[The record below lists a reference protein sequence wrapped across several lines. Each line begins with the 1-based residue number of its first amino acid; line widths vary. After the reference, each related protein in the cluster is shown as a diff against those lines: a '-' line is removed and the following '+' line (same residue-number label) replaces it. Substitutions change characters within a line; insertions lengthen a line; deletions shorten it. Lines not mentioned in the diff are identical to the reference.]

1 MYPEKIIF
9 TPVKSTLMNIEELR
23 TYCLSLKGVTEDFPF
38 DESTLVF
45 KVVGKL
51 FCLTD
56 LEGPLS
62 INVKN
67 DPEKNIELREEYPAI
82 KPGYHMSKIHWNT
95 VEIDG
100 SIPDD
105 FIKNLIDE
113 SYDLVVMKLKKQ
125 EQQKLKSY

>member
-1 MYPEKIIF
+1 
-9 TPVKSTLMNIEELR
+9 
-23 TYCLSLKGVTEDFPF
+23 
-38 DESTLVF
+38 
-45 KVVGKL
+45 
-51 FCLTD
+51 
-56 LEGPLS
+56 
-62 INVKN
+62 
-67 DPEKNIELREEYPAI
+67 
-82 KPGYHMSKIHWNT
+82 MSKIHWNT

>member
-1 MYPEKIIF
+1 
-9 TPVKSTLMNIEELR
+9 MNIEELR
-23 TYCLSLKGVTEDFPF
+23 AYCLSLKGVTEDFPF
-38 DESTLVF
+38 DEGTLVF
-45 KVVGKL
+45 KVVGKI

-56 LEGPLS
+56 LEGDFS

-67 DPEKNIELREEYPAI
+67 EPEKNIELREEYPAI
-82 KPGYHMSKIHWNT
+82 KPGYHMSKMHWNT
-95 VEIDG
+95 IEIDG

-113 SYDLVVMKLKKQ
+113 SYDLVVLKLKKP

>member
-1 MYPEKIIF
+1 LYPEKIIF
-9 TPVKSTLMNIEELR
+9 TSVKLTHMNIEELR

-45 KVVGKL
+45 KVVGKI

-56 LEGPLS
+56 LEGDLS

-67 DPEKNIELREEYPAI
+67 EPEKNIELREEYRAI
-82 KPGYHMSKIHWNT
+82 KPGYHMNKVHWNT
-95 VEIDG
+95 IEIDG

-113 SYDLVVMKLKKQ
+113 SYDLIVMKLKRK

>member
-1 MYPEKIIF
+1 
-9 TPVKSTLMNIEELR
+9 MNIEELR
-23 TYCLSLKGVTEDFPF
+23 NYCLSLKGVTEDFPF

-45 KVVGKL
+45 KVVGKM
-51 FCLTD
+51 FCLTN
-56 LEGPLS
+56 LEGDLS

-67 DPEKNIELREEYPAI
+67 EPEKNVELSEEYPVI
-82 KPGYHMSKIHWNT
+82 KSGYHMSKIHWNT
-95 VEIDG
+95 IDLDG

-113 SYDLVVMKLKKQ
+113 SYDLVVMKLKRQ

>member
-1 MYPEKIIF
+1 
-9 TPVKSTLMNIEELR
+9 MNIEELR

-38 DESTLVF
+38 NESTLVF

-67 DPEKNIELREEYPAI
+67 EPEKNIELREEYPAI

-113 SYDLVVMKLKKQ
+113 SYDLVVMKLKKK